1 MVLYIAHSELT
12 MEKKEHLLSDKIM
25 MKIKKLQQLKQLF
38 VEMKKELDE
47 HKPTQVNKPVS
58 PDEDVVVPSQCSETS
73 EEGLEEGDEDK
84 IGDGSRA
91 ALAFKLEDGNN
102 EAALE
107 IDCFAGFEKVYDNS
121 LMRTVPWEDSSR
133 KIGMNEDTEEVCPLG
148 AKSAIG
154 DVTPLKIMS
163 WLFDSGGGN
172 LN

>member
-47 HKPTQVNKPVS
+47 VNKTVS
-58 PDEDVVVPSQCSETS
+58 PDEDVIVPSQCSETS
-73 EEGLEEGDEDK
+73 AEGLEERDEDK

-148 AKSAIG
+148 AKTAIG

-172 LN
+172 LNKRQH